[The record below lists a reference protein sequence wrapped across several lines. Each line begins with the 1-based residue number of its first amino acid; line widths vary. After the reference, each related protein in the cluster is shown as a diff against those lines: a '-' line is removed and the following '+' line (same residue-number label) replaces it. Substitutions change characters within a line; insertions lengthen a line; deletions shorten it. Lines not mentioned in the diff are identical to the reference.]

1 MGKMKYFVDTSIFVD
16 CLRKDVVPASK
27 SFIKSLQDVNT
38 GYTSTI
44 TVAELSVGAHL
55 SPKKDALK
63 KTLNLLDPVILVDI
77 DRTIAIEGGRIYSSL
92 VKSGE
97 EIELNDCLIVAAAT
111 SVGIDAIV
119 TRNKKHFGRIKGI
132 RAITPEEVGP

>member
-1 MGKMKYFVDTSIFVD
+1 MKFFVDTSIFVD

-27 SFIKSLQDVNT
+27 SFIKSLMDVNT

-63 KTLNLLDPVILVDI
+63 KTLNLLAPVILVDI
-77 DRTIAIEGGRIYSSL
+77 DRNIAIEGGRIYSSL

-97 EIELNDCLIVAAAT
+97 EIELNDCLIAAAAT

-119 TRNKKHFGRIKGI
+119 TRNLKHFGRIEGI
-132 RAITPEEVGP
+132 RAITAEEAGI

>member
-1 MGKMKYFVDTSIFVD
+1 MKFFVDTSIFVD
-16 CLRKDVVPASK
+16 CLRKDVVPA
-27 SFIKSLQDVNT
+27 
-38 GYTSTI
+38 TI

-63 KTLNLLDPVILVDI
+63 KTLNLLAPVILVDI
-77 DRTIAIEGGRIYSSL
+77 DRNIAIEGGRIYSSL

-97 EIELNDCLIVAAAT
+97 EIELNDCLIAAAAT

-119 TRNKKHFGRIKGI
+119 TRNLKHFGRIEGI
-132 RAITPEEVGP
+132 RAITPEEAGI

>member
-1 MGKMKYFVDTSIFVD
+1 MKFFVDTSIFVD
-16 CLRKDVVPASK
+16 YLRKDVVPASK
-27 SFIKSLQDVNT
+27 SFIKSLMDVNT

-63 KTLNLLDPVILVDI
+63 KTLNLLAPVILVDI
-77 DRTIAIEGGRIYSSL
+77 DRNIAIEGGRIYSSL

-97 EIELNDCLIVAAAT
+97 EIELNDCLIAAAAT

-119 TRNKKHFGRIKGI
+119 TRNLKHFGRIEGI
-132 RAITPEEVGP
+132 RAITPEEAGI